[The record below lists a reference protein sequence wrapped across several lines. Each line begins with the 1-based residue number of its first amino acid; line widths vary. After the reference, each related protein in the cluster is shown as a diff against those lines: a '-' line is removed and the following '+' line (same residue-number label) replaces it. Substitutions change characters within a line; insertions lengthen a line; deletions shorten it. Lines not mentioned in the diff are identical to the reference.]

1 MRPDYQTVNRF
12 TAIEVKQIY
21 DSLPLHDRLQIDYLA
36 DRLCEV
42 LPADKDTRAVIY
54 FGKSSALEL
63 LMKLGAWM
71 VQSGFEV
78 EDMRTGCLVRPPY
91 RGKDKRK

>member
-1 MRPDYQTVNRF
+1 MRRYAEYQTVNRY
-12 TAIEVKQIY
+12 TAMEVKRIY
-21 DSLPLHDRLQIDYLA
+21 DSLELHDRLELDYLA

-71 VQSGFEV
+71 VEVGFEV
-78 EDMRTGCLVRPPY
+78 EDMRTGVR
-91 RGKDKRK
+91 G